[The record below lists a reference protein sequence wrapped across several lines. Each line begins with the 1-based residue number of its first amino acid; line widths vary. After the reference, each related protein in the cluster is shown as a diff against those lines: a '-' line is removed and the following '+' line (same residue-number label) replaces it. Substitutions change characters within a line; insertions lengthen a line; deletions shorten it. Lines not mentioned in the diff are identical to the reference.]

1 MNEFYAKERNS
12 AKLKVLNLKR
22 CQAMASSYRAQG
34 AFLTPTHGKN
44 PLYFFSF
51 HAFIARIATTKHE
64 GSLMTKTTYIVHAKR
79 TPVGSFGGSLSSV
92 RVDDLLAELFKDY
105 ARSAKHDL
113 KEISDTIIGC
123 ANQAGEDNRNLARMG
138 LILAGYPL
146 EVTGTT
152 INRLCG
158 SSLDAVI
165 DAHSRILAGIG
176 DCFIAGGGESMSRAP
191 YVLSKAN
198 SPFERSQ
205 KMWDTSIGWRFENPK
220 MAAMFPLLGM
230 GETAEEVQKL
240 HNISRED
247 QDKFALASHQKA
259 VKAIQDG
266 KFKDEIVSISI
277 EGKKGTTVVDT
288 DEGPRADTNLEKLAK
303 LKAAFRKDGTV
314 TAGNS
319 SSINDGASMV
329 VICSEEFLKRHNLKP
344 LARIT
349 GGTVS
354 GLHPNVMGLG
364 PVGATKKLCER
375 FGHKV
380 SDFDIIELNE
390 AFAAQALGCIKE
402 LELDQSKINRN
413 GGSIAIGHPLGASGT
428 RILTTMLH
436 QMKNDPTLKKGLA
449 TMCIGVGQGIAL
461 AVERC

>member
-1 MNEFYAKERNS
+1 MFKNS
-12 AKLKVLNLKR
+12 
-22 CQAMASSYRAQG
+22 
-34 AFLTPTHGKN
+34 
-44 PLYFFSF
+44 
-51 HAFIARIATTKHE
+51 
-64 GSLMTKTTYIVHAKR
+64 YIVHAKR
-79 TPVGSFGGSLSSV
+79 TPVGSFGGALSNV

-105 ARSAKHDL
+105 AKTAKHDL

-123 ANQAGEDNRNLARMG
+123 ANQAGEDNRNLARMS
-138 LILAGYPL
+138 LLLAGYPF

-165 DAHSRILAGIG
+165 DAHSRISAGIG

-191 YVLSKAN
+191 YVMSKAN
-198 SPFERSQ
+198 SGFDRAQ
-205 KMWDTSIGWRFENPK
+205 KMWDTSIGWRFENPR
-220 MAAMFPLLGM
+220 MAERFPLLGM

-259 VKAIQDG
+259 VKAQQEG
-266 KFKDEIVSISI
+266 KFKDEIVPITI
-277 EGKKGTTVVDT
+277 ESKKGSVTVDT
-288 DEGPRADTNLEKLAK
+288 DEGPRADTSLEKLAK
-303 LKAAFRKDGTV
+303 LKPAFRKDGTV

-329 VICSEEFLKRHNLKP
+329 VICSEEFLKKHNLKP
-344 LARIT
+344 IAKIT
-349 GGTVS
+349 GGAVH
-354 GLHPNVMGLG
+354 GLHPSVMGLG
-364 PVGATKKLCER
+364 PVGAIKNLCNR
-375 FGHKV
+375 FNHKV

-402 LELDQSKINRN
+402 LELNTAKINRN

-436 QMKNDPTLKKGLA
+436 QMQKDPTLKKGLA
-449 TMCIGVGQGIAL
+449 SMCIGVGQGIAL
-461 AVERC
+461 SVERC